1 MNTSKK
7 MKEIRPI
14 LEKMQSIDS
23 QKTDEGNAK
32 AALLEF
38 YEELRKV
45 LPDKALE
52 FNTLNEY
59 YSFYY
64 SMIPMMLALRDK
76 QYRLACHELITLEF
90 NEDIMQKRV
99 YSGLMYLYR
108 QYLE

>member
-14 LEKMQSIDS
+14 LENMQSIDS
-23 QKTDEGNAK
+23 KKLDDSIAK
-32 AALLEF
+32 VALLEF
-38 YEELRKV
+38 YQELRKV
-45 LPDKALE
+45 IPDKTLE

-64 SMIPMMLALRDK
+64 NMIPMMLALKDK
-76 QYRLACHELITLEF
+76 RYRLACHELITLEF